1 MKNLILFDADEI
13 NQIITIGGENLRR
26 RTLEPIERAINV
38 LKTMPDLKL
47 LDVEHVIFR
56 VATLQALLDSMR
68 ETLGEKVYKDVMR
81 QAGENIGA
89 SFAKDLINFLI
100 TAGRFPQDE
109 KTLIRLW
116 NELDTTANWGKFSTK
131 YEDGQI
137 VVAIKENFLTR
148 GKTQNQ
154 HQYCSFMEGY
164 IQGFLWYALKDY
176 YQWFK
181 QNVTQPATR
190 PLQPTKIIEK
200 QADGVCTFIVELE
213 EEKLPDAFDLFG
225 DAKAAYSAGD
235 FSKSANH
242 LRSAIEI
249 AFKLKLGIEKENPTS
264 IIKILKALKKNNV
277 QLDYNKIDD
286 IYAKTSQAIHGI
298 KKLAK
303 DECTAMLEEA
313 DSLLKT
319 LELMPLDD
327 ERKGIIIEEMKKL

>member
-116 NELDTTANWGKFSTK
+116 NELDTKPNG
-131 YEDGQI
+131 
-137 VVAIKENFLTR
+137 EN
-148 GKTQNQ
+148 
-154 HQYCSFMEGY
+154 
-164 IQGFLWYALKDY
+164 
-176 YQWFK
+176 
-181 QNVTQPATR
+181 
-190 PLQPTKIIEK
+190 
-200 QADGVCTFIVELE
+200 
-213 EEKLPDAFDLFG
+213 
-225 DAKAAYSAGD
+225 SA
-235 FSKSANH
+235 
-242 LRSAIEI
+242 
-249 AFKLKLGIEKENPTS
+249 
-264 IIKILKALKKNNV
+264 KNNENG
-277 QLDYNKIDD
+277 QLVFPFKKI
-286 IYAKTSQAIHGI
+286 
-298 KKLAK
+298 
-303 DECTAMLEEA
+303 
-313 DSLLKT
+313 
-319 LELMPLDD
+319 
-327 ERKGIIIEEMKKL
+327 

>member
-249 AFKLKLGIEKENPTS
+249 AFKLNQDVETFNLGVELLLAGIDEEGTHLYTINQAGKPIENNQIGFQAIGIGNIHAINTLISEGYSPNLDFEKAIELRDKIEKLQRKLE
-264 IIKILKALKKNNV
+264 IK
-277 QLDYNKIDD
+277 
-286 IYAKTSQAIHGI
+286 
-298 KKLAK
+298 
-303 DECTAMLEEA
+303 
-313 DSLLKT
+313 
-319 LELMPLDD
+319 
-327 ERKGIIIEEMKKL
+327 